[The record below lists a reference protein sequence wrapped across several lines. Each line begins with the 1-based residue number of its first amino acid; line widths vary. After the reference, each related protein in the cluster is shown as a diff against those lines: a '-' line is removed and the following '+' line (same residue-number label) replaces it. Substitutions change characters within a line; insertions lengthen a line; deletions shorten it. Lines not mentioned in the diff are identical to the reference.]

1 LVRVNFQQFL
11 RRLPLPTI
19 ILRWDLKP
27 IYQNPAAREFCALWE
42 KGPEEAKR
50 TKANSPVPAEIVDVC
65 HVLKQQWVDAQLQ
78 MRSGRQTEFIEKQV
92 QHPRSPNLRATIQI
106 AQIKS
111 ASVARPRFLIACE
124 DLCRNGAALR
134 RLQVFCLPAF
144 ARLTRRE
151 RGSCAAGV

>member
-1 LVRVNFQQFL
+1 LLRQLHAQFLAALRRIESLERERLVRVNFQQFL

-27 IYQNPAAREFCALWE
+27 IYQNPAALEFCELWE
-42 KGPEEAKR
+42 KGLEEAKR
-50 TKANSPVPAEIVDVC
+50 TKANSPVPADIVDVC

-111 ASVARPRFLIACE
+111 ASVARPRF
-124 DLCRNGAALR
+124 
-134 RLQVFCLPAF
+134 
-144 ARLTRRE
+144 
-151 RGSCAAGV
+151 